1 MLTLVMAMPV
11 GNGPAHAFAMG
22 SQKRIMGNA
31 WPKFPSAVMF
41 SELRRHEP
49 SLWNS
54 YRYRCPPEA
63 AVVEADGA
71 DGAEAGAE
79 AWAPPAE

>member
-1 MLTLVMAMPV
+1 MLTLVMAMPS
-11 GNGPAHAFAMG
+11 AMVQRMHSRWVLKSG
-22 SQKRIMGNA
+22 SWETPGRS
-31 WPKFPSAVMF
+31 FFSRHV

-54 YRYRCPPEA
+54 YRYRGPPEA